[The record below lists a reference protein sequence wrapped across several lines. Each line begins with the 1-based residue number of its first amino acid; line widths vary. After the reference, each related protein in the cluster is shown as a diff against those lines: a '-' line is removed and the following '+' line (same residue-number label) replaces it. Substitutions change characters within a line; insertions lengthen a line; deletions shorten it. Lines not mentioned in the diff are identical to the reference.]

1 MARAAI
7 RLRVGD
13 IRFLDPQP
21 EDAARGDFVVFE
33 TERGLDCAPVLFL
46 SDLIA
51 AQMADPATVKLVRK
65 ATRADMIQMET
76 KWREEA
82 KAHRTCARKV
92 EAHGLGMRLTQ
103 TVYTFDFARL
113 TFYYTADGRVDF
125 RELLKDLTAT
135 FRRTRIDLRQI
146 GVRDEARLLGGVGA
160 CGKELCC
167 STFLKEFM
175 PITIKLA
182 KDQNLPLNPTKLSG
196 MCGRLKCC
204 LAFEHEM
211 VQEIKHDLPLIGAT
225 VRTPDGLATVVAQD
239 PFNEILRVELEED
252 ERTIRVPAAKVA
264 LVRNPAPAPAS
275 QPVRG
280 PDSDH
285 ARPTGA

>member
-1 MARAAI
+1 MPRAAI

-13 IRFLDPQP
+13 VRFLEP
-21 EDAARGDFVVFE
+21 EPDLLARGDFVVYE
-33 TERGLDCAPVLFL
+33 TERGLDCAPVLL
-46 SDLIA
+46 VADLLA
-51 AQMADPATVKLVRK
+51 SQRAGAGTVKAVRQ
-65 ATRADMIQMET
+65 ATRADLVQMET

-82 KAHRTCARKV
+82 KAHRTCSELIA
-92 EAHGLGMRLTQ
+92 AHGLSMRLSD

-113 TFYYTADGRVDF
+113 TFYYTADGRADF

-146 GVRDEARLLGGVGA
+146 GVRDEAKLLGGVGA

-204 LAFEHEM
+204 LAYEHEM
-211 VQEIKHDLPLIGAT
+211 FLEIAQELPVTGAS
-225 VRTPDGLATVVAQD
+225 VHTPDGLAKVVSHD
-239 PFNEILRVELEED
+239 PFNEIVRVELEED
-252 ERTIRVPAAKVA
+252 ERTLRVSAAKV
-264 LVRNPAPAPAS
+264 VE
-275 QPVRG
+275 V
-280 PDSDH
+280 
-285 ARPTGA
+285 

>member
-33 TERGLDCAPVLFL
+33 TERGLDCAPLVVL

-51 AQMADPATVKLVRK
+51 AQMTDPPTVKLVRK
-65 ATRADMIQMET
+65 ATHADMIQMET

-82 KAHRTCARKV
+82 KAHRTCAQKV

-125 RELLKDLTAT
+125 RELLKDLTST

-146 GVRDEARLLGGVGA
+146 GVRDEAKLLGGVGA

-211 VQEIKHDLPLIGAT
+211 VLDIKHDLPLIGAS
-225 VRTPDGLATVVAQD
+225 VRTPEGMATVVSQD
-239 PFNEILRVELEED
+239 AFNEVLRVELEED
-252 ERTIRVPAAKVA
+252 ERLVRIPAAKVA
-264 LVRNPAPAPAS
+264 LVKNPA
-275 QPVRG
+275 RG
-280 PDSDH
+280 SGGREDGDPHDNHD
-285 ARPTGA
+285 ADQE

>member
-1 MARAAI
+1 MKLAL

-13 IRFLDPQP
+13 IRYLDPVP
-21 EDAARGDFVVFE
+21 EGVSRGDFVVYE
-33 TERGLDCAPVLFL
+33 TERGLDCGPAVLI
-46 SDLIA
+46 SDLVA
-51 AQMADPATVKLVRK
+51 SQLAEAGTVKLVRK

-82 KAHRTCARKV
+82 KAHRTCAEKV
-92 EAHGLGMRLTQ
+92 AAHGLGMRLTD

-204 LAFEHEM
+204 LAYEHEM
-211 VQEIKHDLPLIGAT
+211 YLDIKHDLPMVGAT
-225 VRTPDGLATVVAQD
+225 VRTPDGLAKVIAQE
-239 PFNEILRVELEED
+239 PFNEFLRVELAED
-252 ERTIRVPAAKVA
+252 ERQVRLPSAKAVM
-264 LVRNPAPAPAS
+264 VEAPARAS
-275 QPVRG
+275 REAPG
-280 PDSDH
+280 H
-285 ARPTGA
+285 AEEEE

>member
-1 MARAAI
+1 MKAAL
-7 RLRVGD
+7 RLRVGEL
-13 IRFLDPQP
+13 RYLDPPP
-21 EDAARGDFVVFE
+21 EDAVRGDFVVFE
-33 TERGLDCAPVLFL
+33 TERGLDCAPIVLV
-46 SDLIA
+46 SDLVA
-51 AQMADPATVKLVRK
+51 SQLGEPATVKLVRK
-65 ATRADMIQMET
+65 ATRADMTQMET

-82 KAHRTCARKV
+82 KAHRTCADKV
-92 EAHGLGMRLTQ
+92 SSHGLGMRLTD

-113 TFYYTADGRVDF
+113 TFFYTADGRVDF

-146 GVRDEARLLGGVGA
+146 GVRDEARLLGGMGA

-204 LAFEHEM
+204 LAYEHEM
-211 VQEIKHDLPLIGAT
+211 FLEIKQDLPMVGAT
-225 VRTPDGLATVVAQD
+225 VRTPDGLATVVAQE
-239 PFNEILRVELEED
+239 PFNEYLRVELEED
-252 ERTIRVPAAKVA
+252 ERLLRVPAAKTA
-264 LVRNPAPAPAS
+264 LVTEGSPPNEE
-275 QPVRG
+275 G
-280 PDSDH
+280 D
-285 ARPTGA
+285 

>member
-1 MARAAI
+1 MVRLAI

-13 IRFLDPQP
+13 LRMLDPQP
-21 EDAARGDFVVFE
+21 EETSRGDFVVFE
-33 TERGLDCAPVLFL
+33 TERGLDCAPVVIV
-46 SDLIA
+46 SDLIE
-51 AQMADPATVKLVRK
+51 AQMTDPVTVKVVRK
-65 ATRADMIQMET
+65 ATKADMTQMET

-82 KAHRTCARKV
+82 KAHRTCAEKV
-92 EAHGLGMRLTQ
+92 AERGLGMRLTD

-125 RELLKDLTAT
+125 RELLKDLTGT

-182 KDQNLPLNPTKLSG
+182 KDQHLPLNPTKLAG

-204 LAFEHEM
+204 LAYEHEM
-211 VQEIKHDLPLIGAT
+211 FLDIKHDLPMVGAS
-225 VRTPDGLATVVAQD
+225 VRTPDGMATVVAQE
-239 PFNEILRVELEED
+239 PFNEYLRVELEDD
-252 ERTIRVPAAKVA
+252 ERTLRVPAARVA
-264 LVRNPAPAPAS
+264 LVANPDHIAPD
-275 QPVRG
+275 G
-280 PDSDH
+280 PDED
-285 ARPTGA
+285 

>member
-1 MARAAI
+1 MVKLAI

-13 IRFLDPQP
+13 LRLLDPQP
-21 EDAARGDFVVFE
+21 EETSRGDFVVFE
-33 TERGLDCAPVLFL
+33 TERGLDCAPVVIV
-46 SDLIA
+46 SDLIE
-51 AQMADPATVKLVRK
+51 AQVADPVSVKVVRK

-82 KAHRTCARKV
+82 KAHRTCAEKV
-92 EAHGLGMRLTQ
+92 AARGLGMRLTD

-113 TFYYTADGRVDF
+113 TFYYTTDGRVDF
-125 RELLKDLTAT
+125 RELLKDLTST

-182 KDQNLPLNPTKLSG
+182 KDQHLPLNPTKLSG

-204 LAFEHEM
+204 LAYEHEM
-211 VQEIKHDLPLIGAT
+211 FLDIKQDLPMVGAS
-225 VRTPDGLATVVAQD
+225 VRTPDGMATVVAQE
-239 PFNEILRVELEED
+239 PFNEHLRVELEED
-252 ERTIRVPAAKVA
+252 ERTLRIPAAKVA
-264 LVRNPAPAPAS
+264 LVANPEHVAREDAS
-275 QPVRG
+275 E
-280 PDSDH
+280 DY
-285 ARPTGA
+285 